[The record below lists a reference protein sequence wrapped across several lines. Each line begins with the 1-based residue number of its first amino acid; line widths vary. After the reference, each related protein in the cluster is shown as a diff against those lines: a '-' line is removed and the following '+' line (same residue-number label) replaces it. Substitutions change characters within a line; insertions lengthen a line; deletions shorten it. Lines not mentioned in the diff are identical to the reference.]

1 MISQYIWQGI
11 WILRNSILMG
21 IIIYILIYGVL
32 LISKRRKVVDIKQI
46 ISEAMLSIYTIS
58 LLKITGIIGMKFYFW
73 DVMNGRY
80 NLSLILFEDV
90 SLIMLFL
97 NLLLFVPYGILL
109 PCVFK
114 NLNIKKVVM
123 IGFFTSL
130 SIEVT
135 QLFGG
140 RYTEIDDLIINT
152 LGTLVGFIIYSY
164 TTKNIFKVNN
174 TKRNKLCC
182 IIQVTRKWVK
192 EMKLMYNILVVDD
205 DKEIVESIEIF
216 LKNEGYNVYKAYN
229 GMEALDVLVN
239 NDVHLILMDIMMPK
253 LDGIKA
259 TIKIREEKNIPII
272 LVSAKSE
279 DTDKIMGLNIGAD
292 DYITKP
298 FNLLELI
305 ARVKSNLRRYV
316 TLGTY
321 NNEKL
326 GNNEVLISGGLELNT
341 STKEVKVDGQI
352 VRVTPIE
359 FKILNLLIANKGRV
373 FSIDEIYEK
382 VWNEESFN
390 VENTVAV
397 HIRRIRGKIE
407 INPKEPRYLKVVWGV
422 GYKIEKL

>member
-1 MISQYIWQGI
+1 
-11 WILRNSILMG
+11 
-21 IIIYILIYGVL
+21 
-32 LISKRRKVVDIKQI
+32 
-46 ISEAMLSIYTIS
+46 
-58 LLKITGIIGMKFYFW
+58 
-73 DVMNGRY
+73 
-80 NLSLILFEDV
+80 
-90 SLIMLFL
+90 
-97 NLLLFVPYGILL
+97 
-109 PCVFK
+109 
-114 NLNIKKVVM
+114 
-123 IGFFTSL
+123 
-130 SIEVT
+130 
-135 QLFGG
+135 
-140 RYTEIDDLIINT
+140 
-152 LGTLVGFIIYSY
+152 
-164 TTKNIFKVNN
+164 
-174 TKRNKLCC
+174 
-182 IIQVTRKWVK
+182 
-192 EMKLMYNILVVDD
+192 MYNILVVDD

-216 LKNEGYNVYKAYN
+216 LRNEGYNVYKAYN
-229 GMEALDVLVN
+229 GIEALDVLVN
-239 NDVHLILMDIMMPK
+239 KEVHLILMDIMMPK

-321 NNEKL
+321 NNNL
-326 GNNEVLISGGLELNT
+326 NNKEVLSSGGLELNT
-341 STKEVKVDGQI
+341 STKEVKVDGQVI
-352 VRVTPIE
+352 KVTPIE
-359 FKILNLLIANKGRV
+359 FKILNLLLANKGRV

-397 HIRRIRGKIE
+397 HIRRIREKVE

>member
-1 MISQYIWQGI
+1 
-11 WILRNSILMG
+11 
-21 IIIYILIYGVL
+21 
-32 LISKRRKVVDIKQI
+32 
-46 ISEAMLSIYTIS
+46 
-58 LLKITGIIGMKFYFW
+58 
-73 DVMNGRY
+73 
-80 NLSLILFEDV
+80 
-90 SLIMLFL
+90 
-97 NLLLFVPYGILL
+97 
-109 PCVFK
+109 
-114 NLNIKKVVM
+114 
-123 IGFFTSL
+123 
-130 SIEVT
+130 
-135 QLFGG
+135 
-140 RYTEIDDLIINT
+140 
-152 LGTLVGFIIYSY
+152 
-164 TTKNIFKVNN
+164 
-174 TKRNKLCC
+174 
-182 IIQVTRKWVK
+182 
-192 EMKLMYNILVVDD
+192 MYNILVVDD

-272 LVSAKSE
+272 LISAKSE

-397 HIRRIRGKIE
+397 HIRRIREKIE